1 MTRRIGDRMWTEFV
15 AWCRAR
21 GLQPLPAHPWT
32 LAAYARWCEPRHRY
46 PGIVKRLR
54 AIARAH
60 VLHSR
65 SPSDR
70 DPTVTRTLRRI
81 EARARAKN
89 QGAALFRADDFTKDH
104 TPPAKTPPIA
114 KTRRV
119 LRSAPPLVRRRPVP
133 ITRRSPG
140 GSWRSSRDRPDW

>member
-1 MTRRIGDRMWTEFV
+1 MARRIGDRTWTEFV

-21 GLQPLPAHPWT
+21 GLRPLPAHPWT

-60 VLHSR
+60 VLHCR
-65 SPSDR
+65 KPRDG

-104 TPPAKTPPIA
+104 VPAAKTRAATAPA
-114 KTRRV
+114 RRV
-119 LRSAPPLVRRRPVP
+119 LRSAPPLVRRRP
-133 ITRRSPG
+133 S
-140 GSWRSSRDRPDW
+140 GSGH

>member
-1 MTRRIGDRMWTEFV
+1 MARRIGDRTWKEFV

-21 GLQPLPAHPWT
+21 GLRPLPAHPWT

-60 VLHSR
+60 VLHCR
-65 SPSDR
+65 KPRDG

-81 EARARAKN
+81 EARARAKS
-89 QGAALFRADDFTKDH
+89 QGAALFRADDFTKDRA
-104 TPPAKTPPIA
+104 PAA
-114 KTRRV
+114 KAPDATAARRV
-119 LRSAPPLVRRRPVP
+119 LRSAPPLVRRRP
-133 ITRRSPG
+133 SG
-140 GSWRSSRDRPDW
+140 

>member
-1 MTRRIGDRMWTEFV
+1 MGAGGRTVASNIGDRTWTEFI

-32 LAAYARWCEPRHRY
+32 LAAYARWCEPSHRY

-60 VLHSR
+60 VLHCRKPRDS
-65 SPSDR
+65 

-81 EARARAKN
+81 EARDRAKN
-89 QGAALFRADDFTKDH
+89 QGAALFRADDFTREH
-104 TPPAKTPPIA
+104 APPAKTPDA
-114 KTRRV
+114 TTVRRV
-119 LRSAPPLVRRRPVP
+119 LRSAPPLVRRRP
-133 ITRRSPG
+133 S
-140 GSWRSSRDRPDW
+140 GSGH

>member
-1 MTRRIGDRMWTEFV
+1 MTRRIGDKMWTEFV

-21 GLQPLPAHPWT
+21 GLRPLPAHPWT
-32 LAAYARWCEPRHRY
+32 LAAYARWCEPRYRY
-46 PGIVKRLR
+46 RTIVKRLR
-54 AIARAH
+54 SIARAH

-65 SPSDR
+65 SPRDR
-70 DPTVTRTLRRI
+70 HPTVTRTLRRI

-104 TPPAKTPPIA
+104 APPATAPADA

-119 LRSAPPLVRRRPVP
+119 LRSVPPLVRRRPAP
-133 ITRRSPG
+133 RMRSQKL
-140 GSWRSSRDRPDW
+140 